1 MSKLAA
7 GELTEKIKELK
18 KEKNAVILAHNY
30 QLPEVQDIADF
41 VGDSLELAKKAVN
54 VDADII
60 VFAGVDFMAETAKIL
75 NPDKKVLIPSKNAT
89 CAMARMLKVEDI
101 LKVKRQYPEAPVV
114 LYVNTLAEAKA
125 YADVVCTSAN
135 AAKIV
140 SCLEADTIIFGP
152 DKNLAAYVSR
162 MTGKRVIPVPK
173 TGHCFVHVM
182 FTRENIIE
190 AKKKYPNAKIM
201 VHPECEP
208 EVQDLA
214 DIIASTGGMVKRA
227 CEHDE
232 WIVFTEREMTY
243 RLSKLYPNKKFY
255 PGRKDAVCYGMKAID
270 LQKVYESLL
279 YERYEVHVPER
290 IANKARRAIEKMFE
304 LMKC

>member
-1 MSKLAA
+1 MSLRD
-7 GELTEKIKELK
+7 LIRKIEELK
-18 KEKNAVILAHNY
+18 REKNAVILAHNY
-30 QLPEVQDIADF
+30 QLPEVQDVADF
-41 VGDSLELAKKAVN
+41 VGDSLELARKAIN

-75 NPDKKVLIPSKNAT
+75 NPDKKVLIPSMNAT

-101 LKVKRQYPEAPVV
+101 VEAKKQYPEAPVV

-125 YADVVCTSAN
+125 FADVVCTSAN
-135 AAKIV
+135 AAKVV
-140 SCLEADTIIFGP
+140 SCLDADTVIFGP
-152 DKNLAAYVSR
+152 DKNLAAYVAR
-162 MTGKRVIPVPK
+162 VTGKKVIPIPK

-182 FTRENIIE
+182 FTVDDVIE
-190 AKKKYPNAKIM
+190 AKRKYPTAKIM

-208 EVQDLA
+208 DVQDLA

-243 RLSKLYPNKKFY
+243 RLSKLYPNKRFY
-255 PGRKDAVCYGMKAID
+255 PGRDNAVCYGMKAID
-270 LQKVYESLL
+270 IQKIYESLL
-279 YERYEVHVPER
+279 YEKYEVNIPED
-290 IANKARRAIEKMFE
+290 IAKRAKKAIERMFE
-304 LMKC
+304 LMEC